1 MKISRSKLDEYII
14 KSLNKCSDTQKLFD
28 SVEEKYNIPVDIT
41 SDIVAG
47 RKDISE
53 ANDFI
58 VFALLDVL
66 NNRQLGKYFTDDE
79 IKELGN
85 LRYETKEFSLPLV
98 FNNITQIAPDQ
109 WIGKITAKEL
119 MDLKDAQVIRYN
131 ENTQRTLRRIVRGED
146 RYYRIYLN
154 KKSISEIKQLM
165 ESGAYIPD
173 DITLNMPVD
182 TTEYTYTNGKLTI
195 NELDKLDILDGYH
208 RYISISQI
216 MSMGNDFDYP
226 MELRIVS
233 FPEEKAK
240 QFIFQKD
247 QKTQMRAVDSKS
259 MNQYDPSNIVIERLN
274 TDPMSNIQK
283 MIGRNKA
290 NIDYG
295 YLGSMIRFY
304 YFKKKMSYTMKYI
317 LEVEKEIRDKFN
329 VFTGGKP
336 DYLDHIFTKREIGIL
351 IYCFK
356 NRGDYI
362 DAFNKL
368 LESTSDIPISLF
380 NVDPY
385 GNVRVKLINTFEK
398 ILERDQLCITKIG
411 KSYLFPKRNRK

>member
-1 MKISRSKLDEYII
+1 
-14 KSLNKCSDTQKLFD
+14 
-28 SVEEKYNIPVDIT
+28 
-41 SDIVAG
+41 
-47 RKDISE
+47 
-53 ANDFI
+53 
-58 VFALLDVL
+58 
-66 NNRQLGKYFTDDE
+66 
-79 IKELGN
+79 
-85 LRYETKEFSLPLV
+85 
-98 FNNITQIAPDQ
+98 
-109 WIGKITAKEL
+109 

-182 TTEYTYTNGKLTI
+182 TTEYTYANGKLTI

-329 VFTGGKP
+329 VFTGEKP
-336 DYLDHIFTKREIGIL
+336 DYLDHVFTKREIGIL

-356 NRGDYI
+356 NRSDYI

-398 ILERDQLCITKIG
+398 ILERD
-411 KSYLFPKRNRK
+411 

>member
-154 KKSISEIKQLM
+154 KKSIYEIKQLM

-182 TTEYTYTNGKLTI
+182 TTEYTYANGKLTI

-329 VFTGGKP
+329 VFTGEKP
-336 DYLDHIFTKREIGIL
+336 DYLDHVFTKREIGIL

-398 ILERDQLCITKIG
+398 ILERD
-411 KSYLFPKRNRK
+411 